1 MGILSTIW
9 LANWK
14 TVESYSLAA
23 RFTERDWPLLSTT
36 YIHTITGDEN
46 RSFES
51 SKECTTLCL
60 LNVYLFSQVYMLNHH
75 SNTVGSDSGTVDTLS
90 SDDITTCD
98 QSPPTNRP
106 GKGQGQR
113 QGLQNVR
120 LIRADATMLFE
131 GHVSAASLSEICIF
145 FPDPWPNI
153 PRDLQRRVV
162 RLHML
167 DLFATCL
174 RPHGLLRVATDVQ
187 EYADHVRTT
196 VQRWNPE
203 NSNTG

>member
-1 MGILSTIW
+1 MY
-9 LANWK
+9 K
-14 TVESYSLAA
+14 
-23 RFTERDWPLLSTT
+23 
-36 YIHTITGDEN
+36 
-46 RSFES
+46 
-51 SKECTTLCL
+51 
-60 LNVYLFSQVYMLNHH
+60 LFSQVFMLNRY
-75 SNTVGSDSGTVDTLS
+75 SNTVGYNATDDTPS
-90 SDDITTCD
+90 SDDISTCD
-98 QSPPTNRP
+98 HSPPSYRP
-106 GKGQGQR
+106 GKGQE

-196 VQRWNPE
+196 VQQWNQE
-203 NSNTG
+203 SSNTG

>member
-1 MGILSTIW
+1 MYYTIM
-9 LANWK
+9 
-14 TVESYSLAA
+14 
-23 RFTERDWPLLSTT
+23 PT
-36 YIHTITGDEN
+36 Y
-46 RSFES
+46 
-51 SKECTTLCL
+51 
-60 LNVYLFSQVYMLNHH
+60 VYLFSQVYMLNRH
-75 SNTVGSDSGTVDTLS
+75 SNTVGYNATDDTPS

-98 QSPPTNRP
+98 HSPLR
-106 GKGQGQR
+106 QG

-120 LIRADATMLFE
+120 VIRADATMLFE

-196 VQRWNPE
+196 VQQWNQE
-203 NSNTG
+203 SSNTG